1 MKLFLRHIFLITAML
16 MVVVGDV
23 WGQLPFNTTM
33 TQSHYNS
40 SSTKIA
46 SAGDNGWDGG
56 VRLGGTSTSIFA
68 APAYNYDDKYIVIAL
83 STNGIPNRIT
93 CSTTTNS
100 SSATGTDFYIATSP
114 DNKNFT
120 TQKTLSEKNNSFDV
134 QIPKDTRYIKL
145 CYSGNF
151 AGYFKNIVVSNLT
164 YALAPKDKNFDFKE
178 EIIGFVSTPQ
188 STTLEWCDIDPV
200 TCTLSGDSERFEYSI
215 SNNAQQDKYG
225 IATISVNYK
234 YDVVGE
240 HSAILKVA
248 AGTNTY
254 EINLSGT
261 TLDKYTANLAWTIA
275 NTGTNTGT
283 YHVTD
288 NVPLANIYTLI
299 NQTTEQVVSLP
310 VEFSV
315 KTIERSTIYQADGDA
330 NNDNDVI
337 SIEDGQ
343 VIAKNAGKAKI
354 IAKFDGND
362 SYKPFESELTLTINK
377 YTPEFTWKDT
387 VYFNQ
392 AKIEDY
398 FSTSNKDTKISITN
412 QTDRDVADLYFS
424 TTNPSDLHTLDLTT
438 YNKEASTKVTVAQEE
453 NWYWYAKSEE
463 HTITPID
470 PNNHVPF
477 VMNSLSRREAL
488 FYQKETSNGEITCSE
503 GGEIKLDQNGG
514 IAVWTANPLYYTIK
528 FTGIPDKLSFDYKQ
542 TATSTA
548 IGTTGKAFI
557 VYESADGV
565 TWNQIWTSDGMPGN
579 TDYETKSD
587 IQLNPE
593 THYIKFFF
601 DATYS
606 GYYRNITVTELRE
619 FHAVDVNNDKIE
631 VDTLYFGQQYVDNP
645 SVTKKFDL
653 RYANAGY
660 KVTLESTDPQF
671 TVSPT
676 FIDTIGGEKF
686 GKVKNIQVVYNPD
699 KEHNTNATNA
709 KIRLYDECG
718 YKDSIILVANTIKS
732 TPTLRWADKWSATK
746 PVLILNQEVTDAAI
760 SNNGYSQIK
769 YRSSNPSAIEIIN
782 DGTAFRAISVGD
794 SAVITAY
801 QEADQVYNAPADI
814 SKTFKV
820 TDKMMQYIVWND
832 DLTRL
837 YVDSEPV
844 ALTAQVWVMTD
855 AETGTWEYSAE
866 QTAKLKYYS
875 PNNGVVSVSNDTLYV
890 QGIGELML
898 DAYVEADAIY
908 EEVHTQIPVRVR
920 DHSATCTEEDL
931 IIPLVGMNLSD
942 ELQYDPYAI
951 YDNEKIVEIDR
962 SKGIPGN
969 MAFAYRGVKAWG
981 QLSGKIR
988 VFESVDGG
996 SSWSQVLSDA
1006 EAVTPTTTTQYSP
1019 MIPISRNATHLKFE
1033 RYDQVKMGYHM
1044 IGYITVYPA
1053 KFIEAED
1060 IDFGNVYVGNTVS
1073 MSKTFSYSSVRGVI
1087 DITTS
1092 NSHLSTTPKSI
1103 SKECGA
1109 WGSESL
1115 TITLNADASIIGEF
1129 KQYVEIRDAIGNI
1142 VDTIKV
1148 SANIVK
1154 NSPTITWNPTID
1166 TIRSSADWALQK
1178 TALSSAGDE
1187 VQYDIVS
1194 GNNLYAKLDSYG
1206 KMILLHGGVITA
1218 RAFTPESDRSNEVEQ
1233 TRQFVIIVDPL
1244 FENTANDNDWHN
1256 PNNWNIGREPYA
1268 NDSATILTNQSA
1280 RITKHVQLVGLKF
1293 QLGCGLH
1300 VDSLGGLT
1308 VGDQGI
1314 QGAEND
1320 SIVLYNTLLGVGFL
1334 RVAPAAKFKPQRVKV
1349 FYTTGAYDSGIPR
1362 DEKWQYIG
1370 APGSNMQMEDA
1381 NLTTIYHWNEQQ
1393 GWLKLPDAGLVPFSG
1408 YAFTQKK
1415 AEKATFAISA
1425 NPILTNQEITLTCT
1439 PSGMGGS
1446 NVFANSFLAPIDLT
1460 AFDDDDFEG
1469 NVDKAFYLFNSGSW
1483 NQWQQQGGST
1493 NTMVHGISPGQ
1504 YYALSPYGSSFMDP
1518 AYDQTTIPP
1527 MQGVY
1532 VVAREDGAKIKLD
1545 YTKHVY
1551 NANASN
1557 QAMCAPQRHK
1567 EDFKRVRLQVNSA
1580 NSGADRMYVVQ
1591 YDECTPGYDN
1601 GYDAKNMPAEGQVS
1615 IYSHEKEGQM
1625 EISVTNRIDSTYI
1638 GFRAGTDTEYTIH
1651 MTSVLGE
1658 ELYLKD
1664 LQDNVLMPIVDGAA
1678 YTFSATPKSVNDRRF
1693 LLIDKRYES
1702 VGGDSDQVDVYVY
1715 DRKVY
1720 VKQAP
1725 AGSKMYIYTIGGLSI
1740 ASYPIGDTPCI
1751 VDLSMLP
1758 TGIYLL
1764 KINNQAYKFVCK

>member
-46 SAGDNGWDGG
+46 SSGDNGWDGG
-56 VRLGGTSTSIFA
+56 VRLGGTNTSIFA

-188 STTLEWCDIDPV
+188 STTLEWCDIDPI

-424 TTNPSDLHTLDLTT
+424 TTNPSDLHTLDLTI

-463 HTITPID
+463 HTITPIY

-548 IGTTGKAFI
+548 IGATGKAFI

-653 RYANAGY
+653 KYANAGY
-660 KVTLESTDPQF
+660 KVALESTDPQF

-962 SKGIPGN
+962 SKGIPSN

-1044 IGYITVYPA
+1044 IGYITIYPA

-1129 KQYVEIRDAIGNI
+1129 KQYVEIRDAIGNT

-1320 SIVLYNTLLGVGFL
+1320 SIVLYNTLQGVGFL

-1408 YAFTQKK
+1408 YAFTQMK

-1425 NPILTNQEITLTCT
+1425 NPILSNQEITLTCT

-1460 AFDDDDFEG
+1460 AFDDADFEG

-1532 VVAREDGAKIKLD
+1532 VVAREDEAKIKLD

-1557 QAMCAPQRHK
+1557 QAMRAPQRHK

-1651 MTSVLGE
+1651 MTSVRGE

-1720 VKQAP
+1720 IKQAP